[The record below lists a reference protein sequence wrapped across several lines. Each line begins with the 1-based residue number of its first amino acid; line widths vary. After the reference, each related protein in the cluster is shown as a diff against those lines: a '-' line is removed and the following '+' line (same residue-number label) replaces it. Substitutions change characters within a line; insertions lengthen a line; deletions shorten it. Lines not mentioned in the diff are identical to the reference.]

1 MKGCRLLCLAVALT
15 LLGLAI
21 LRWGG
26 WIRVDG
32 VRVVGVQHLS
42 SQYVSQL
49 TQFVLGA
56 NMLRLDLRGVRDR
69 AIRDPWVEDA
79 RVARSIVSRVVSI
92 EIREREPVGRVQLE
106 GGRTVWID
114 AQGVVLGAAEH
125 AVLVGVRAVGGR
137 VSPEVANAACA
148 LASWDH
154 TLLEKF
160 PSFDAS
166 DLDCVVA
173 RGEGMPEVLCGPIG
187 ELPSALATLGQV
199 ARVKDLS
206 AFRQADLRWGSEV
219 ILKP

>member
-1 MKGCRLLCLAVALT
+1 MRGVRQLCLAMIVLIAGFT
-15 LLGLAI
+15 I
-21 LRWGG
+21 VRWGG

-32 VRVVGVQHLS
+32 VRVMGVHHLS

-49 TQFVLGA
+49 TQIVLGA

-69 AIRDPWVEDA
+69 AIRDPWVDDA
-79 RVARSIVSRVVSI
+79 RVTRDVVSRVVTI

-114 AQGVVLGAAEH
+114 AQGVVLGPAEGAALCNVRASEGQVSH
-125 AVLVGVRAVGGR
+125 AVA
-137 VSPEVANAACA
+137 SAAAA
-148 LASWDH
+148 LASWDD

-173 RGEGMPEVLCGPIG
+173 RGDDVPRVLCGPIG
-187 ELPSALATLGQV
+187 ELPSALATLMQV
-199 ARVKDLS
+199 DQAKDLS
-206 AFRQADLRWGSEV
+206 EFREVDLRWGSEV

>member
-1 MKGCRLLCLAVALT
+1 MRGFRQLCLVLIVLLIGLT
-15 LLGLAI
+15 I
-21 LRWGG
+21 LRWGQ
-26 WIRVDG
+26 WICVEG
-32 VRVVGVQHLS
+32 VRVVGVHHLS

-49 TQFVLGA
+49 TQIVLGA

-79 RVARSIVSRVVSI
+79 RVTRDVVSRVVSI

-114 AQGVVLGAAEH
+114 AEGVVLGPAESAA
-125 AVLVGVRAVGGR
+125 LSGVRAVGGQ
-137 VSPEVANAACA
+137 VSHEVVAAA
-148 LASWDH
+148 AAVKSWDD

-173 RGEGMPEVLCGPIG
+173 RGEAVPQGLCGPIG

-199 ARVKDLS
+199 ARAKDLS
-206 AFRQADLRWGSEV
+206 AFEEVDLRWGSEV
-219 ILKP
+219 FLKP